1 MKKLSIYKIMSSDGK
16 QQIGITIKAGSPE
29 YYVIREFK
37 PARWDARLRLWLI
50 PYTTADWQEFKL
62 RFPDYSFIIQTGD
75 YTGKPQ
81 SSSNDKKPKKSIKQT
96 VEKVLSP
103 DQYDALN
110 KMKERLII
118 KQYSTKTF
126 RNYCS
131 CWIEFMTYY
140 KDRKVSALTKDDIR
154 RYLMY
159 KIQEHG
165 ISESTQNC
173 IINAI
178 KFYYEQVEGWE
189 RFVVHDLR
197 PKKAHKLPGFL
208 DKAAVERLLKA
219 SGNLKHRCMLQLI
232 YSAGLRLG
240 ECTGMKVRDI
250 DPEQCL
256 IRVRGGKG
264 KKDRIVMLSSK
275 FSRTLQEY
283 LAQYKPDYWL
293 FEGQDGGRY
302 SDRSVQNVLKKA
314 VIQSGVDED
323 TTVHTLRHSFATQ
336 LILNGTDIR
345 AVQELLGHSSIKTT
359 TIYTHITDRM
369 KSGIRSPLDDLDI

>member
-1 MKKLSIYKIMSSDGK
+1 M
-16 QQIGITIKAGSPE
+16 
-29 YYVIREFK
+29 
-37 PARWDARLRLWLI
+37 ARWDAQIRLWLI
-50 PYTTADWQEFKL
+50 PYTPSDWQQFKL
-62 RFPDYSFIIQTGD
+62 RFPDYSYMIQDDD
-75 YTGKPQ
+75 YTSRPEY
-81 SSSNDKKPKKSIKQT
+81 SSNNTNPIKSIKQR
-96 VEKVLSP
+96 VEKVMSP

-118 KQYSTKTF
+118 KQYSTNTF

-131 CWIEFMTYY
+131 CLIEFMTYY
-140 KDRKVSALTKDDIR
+140 NDRKVSALAKDDIR
-154 RYLMY
+154 RYLLY
-159 KIQEHG
+159 KIQEHD
-165 ISESTQNC
+165 ISGSTQNC

-178 KFYYEQVEGWE
+178 KLYYEQEEDWD
-189 RFVVHDLR
+189 RFVVYDLI
-197 PKKAHKLPGFL
+197 PKKLHKLPGFL
-208 DKAAVERLLKA
+208 DKTAAERLLKA

-232 YSAGLRLG
+232 YSAGLRLS

-250 DPEQCL
+250 DPDQCL

-264 KKDRIVMLSSK
+264 KKDRIVRLSSK

-283 LAQYKPDYWL
+283 LAEYKPDYWL

-302 SDRSVQNVLKKA
+302 SNRSVQNVLKKA
-314 VIQSGVDED
+314 VILSGVDED